1 MVKKMEL
8 PKINRRFEVFNKAEN
23 DEADLYMYG
32 TIGEGWFADIS
43 ANGVRHKLN
52 NITAKTINVHINSP
66 GGDVFESIAIHNI
79 IKNHKATINVYID
92 GYAASGASVIAMAGD
107 KIIMPKNTMMMIHKA
122 WTIAAGN
129 AKELRKAAED
139 LEKIDTAV
147 TESYTSRFVGERS
160 ELEKLLDQETWLT
173 AAECRVLGFC
183 DEIVDEIEITDEEDE
198 EDEQEET
205 SAKEEILNKYIAA
218 SLDGK
223 VVAKTVTPTA
233 ENNHKPK
240 EEQEEQEKQMN
251 NNANLIYQ
259 FLNSFTRSDT

>member
-1 MVKKMEL
+1 MKKMEL
-8 PKINRRFEVFNKAEN
+8 PKINKRFEVFNKAEN

-32 TIGEGWFADIS
+32 TIGKGWFADIS

-52 NITAKTINVHINSP
+52 NITAKTINVHINSG

-160 ELEKLLDQETWLT
+160 ELERLLDQETWLT

-205 SAKEEILNKYIAA
+205 SAKEEILNKYTSISAA
-218 SLDGK
+218 GQA
-223 VVAKTVTPTA
+223 VAAKATPTI
-233 ENNHKPK
+233 ENSQK
-240 EEQEEQEKQMN
+240 QEEQEKQMN

-259 FLNSFTRSDT
+259 FLNSFTRSDN

>member
-8 PKINRRFEVFNKAEN
+8 PKINKRFEVLNKAEN

-32 TIGEGWFADIS
+32 TIGKGWFADIS
-43 ANGVRHKLN
+43 ANDVRHKLS
-52 NITAKTINVHINSP
+52 NITAKTINVHINSG

-79 IKNHKATINVYID
+79 LKNHKATINVYID

-107 KIIMPKNTMMMIHKA
+107 KVIMPRNTMMMIHKA
-122 WTIAAGN
+122 WTLAAGN
-129 AKELRKAAED
+129 AKELRKIAND

-147 TESYTSRFVGERS
+147 LESYTSRFVGDRS
-160 ELEKLLDQETWLT
+160 ELERLLDEETWLT
-173 AAECRVLGFC
+173 AEECKILGLC
-183 DEIVDEIEITDEEDE
+183 DEISDEIELPDE

-223 VVAKTVTPTA
+223 AVAQTTK
-233 ENNHKPK
+233 NNHKPK
-240 EEQEEQEKQMN
+240 EEKPMN
-251 NNANLIYQ
+251 NASIIYQ
-259 FLNSFTRSDT
+259 FLSSLTRSEN